1 MNLKIRKTNASEA
14 FFDAK
19 LDEIRMTEGERL
31 RAKASLARAEAFADA
46 AVAIINLVK
55 RLTKVLVLH
64 PYRRL
69 TASIG

>member
-1 MNLKIRKTNASEA
+1 MADKISKPNSRAE

-19 LDEIRMTEGERL
+19 LDEIQFSDHERF

-55 RLTKVLVLH
+55 RLVKALVLR